1 MRELLVMTKA
11 VNLFFRIFELILLF
25 QHALLTAQFIT
36 VLYTISALQ
45 LHDSHFW
52 QTQILQHSF
61 SLTVS
66 TLFTYTRCR
75 AMK

>member
-1 MRELLVMTKA
+1 MTKA
-11 VNLFFRIFELILLF
+11 VTLFFRIFELILFF

-36 VLYTISALQ
+36 VLYTISTLQ
-45 LHDSHFW
+45 LHDLHFW
-52 QTQILQHSF
+52 QAQILQHSF

-66 TLFTYTRCR
+66 TLFTYTQCR